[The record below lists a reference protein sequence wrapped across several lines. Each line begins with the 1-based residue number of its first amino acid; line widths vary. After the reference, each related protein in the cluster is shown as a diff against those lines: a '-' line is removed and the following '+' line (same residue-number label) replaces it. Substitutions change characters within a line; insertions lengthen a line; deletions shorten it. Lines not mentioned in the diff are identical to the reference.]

1 MLIKL
6 KVTQD
11 HIDRGLL
18 VKNQSS
24 RVLCSGCPYALAL
37 ADVMNG
43 EPGVGHS
50 HWWNYSDVPK
60 HDRENWQEQ
69 PEEMNRRRYKFD
81 LTGLMEPHE
90 LEIYIPDHWLKEEVR
105 AAQSNAEAHSHS

>member
-6 KVTQD
+6 SVTQD
-11 HIDRGLL
+11 HIDEGIKAKDLDA
-18 VKNQSS
+18 KG
-24 RVLCSGCPYALAL
+24 LCSGCPYALAL

-50 HWWNYSDVPK
+50 HWWNYNDVPK
-60 HDRENWQEQ
+60 HDRENWLEQ
-69 PEEMNRRRYKFD
+69 PEEMCRRRYRFD
-81 LTGLMEPHE
+81 QTGLMEPHS
-90 LEIYIPDHWLKEEVR
+90 IMIDIPDSWLKEEVR